1 VSDRPPGPGRE
12 CAEDASLQ
20 RRLREEYESDRLY
33 PVAGI
38 CLKPSATGARTY
50 AEELLADKLRTVRR
64 HQQAGLAL
72 DLCCATGEHL
82 RAVGGAPGTGVGI
95 DFSRP
100 YIEEARRRESSLDL
114 PNHYLVGD
122 ATTLPLADASIATAW
137 CFSALYALPH
147 ADRVVNELAR
157 VLQPGGTCV
166 LDFGNRRSLNRFC
179 LRYYPEYPPT
189 FHLSR
194 GEIRRLCQAAGLDI
208 IEWRCFQLLPL
219 WAGRPNWLWPLLH
232 PVWQRWLKTR
242 IAGRMLDEWVSSL
255 PGIRHLAF
263 RQLVVCRKA

>member
-1 VSDRPPGPGRE
+1 LRQDGEIKDPSEALRDSLRAEYQSERLYRTDSICLRPDSGDRP
-12 CAEDASLQ
+12 S
-20 RRLREEYESDRLY
+20 Y
-33 PVAGI
+33 
-38 CLKPSATGARTY
+38 AT
-50 AEELLADKLRTVRR
+50 ELLAEKLALVRR
-64 HQQAGLAL
+64 YRLEGTQL

-82 RAVGGAPGTGVGI
+82 RAVSGGAFPGIGI

-100 YIEEARRRESSLDL
+100 FIEEACRREASLDRGVR
-114 PNHYLVGD
+114 NNFLVGD
-122 ATTLPLADASIATAW
+122 AMNLPLADASIATAW

-147 ADRVVNELAR
+147 ADRVVHELAR

-194 GEIRRLCQAAGLDI
+194 GEIRRICESAALEI

-219 WAGRPNWLWPLLH
+219 WAGRPDWLWLILH
-232 PVWQRWLKTR
+232 PVWQRWMKVR
-242 IAGRMLDEWVSSL
+242 VAGRMLDEWVSSL
-255 PGIRHLAF
+255 PGLRQFAF